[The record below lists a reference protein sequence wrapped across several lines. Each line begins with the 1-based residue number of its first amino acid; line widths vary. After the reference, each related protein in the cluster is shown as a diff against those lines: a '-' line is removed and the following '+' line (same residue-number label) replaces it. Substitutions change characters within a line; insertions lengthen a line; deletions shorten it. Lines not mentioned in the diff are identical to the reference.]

1 MKKSKKIKSVY
12 NPDTKYYFL
21 SVMYVWD
28 APAWIRRSFQTEE
41 EIREFMQKYADLPS
55 AYKQLE
61 IFDEAI
67 LDTMVTVKD
76 GEQDIQ
82 ITLRTYLFGSFYE
95 EYAKHIKDGICE
107 IEV

>member
-1 MKKSKKIKSVY
+1 MNKVKKVKSVY
-12 NPDTKYYFL
+12 NPDTMYYFL
-21 SVMYVWD
+21 SVMYVFD
-28 APAWIRRSFQTEE
+28 SPKWIRRSFQTEK
-41 EIREFMQKYADLPS
+41 EIKEFMQNYADFPG

-82 ITLRTYLFGSFYE
+82 ITLRTYLFGSLYE
-95 EYAKHIKDGICE
+95 EYAKDVKNGECE

>member
-21 SVMYVWD
+21 SVMYVLD
-28 APAWIRRSFQTEE
+28 APAWIRRSFQTED
-41 EIREFMQKYADLPS
+41 EIKEFMQNYSDFPG